1 MSAEIKSFVTPLRL
15 YRYRSIATENA
26 FNRELE
32 AIVTGYIHCADYK
45 SLNDPMEGVF
55 EASRLL
61 LKSKSYDSIREAV
74 AENKGQIGISS
85 FSEVHDPGDSA
96 RIETVA
102 ERNHS
107 GLIAAKTELVLTWG
121 GFRPSASV
129 KRDVPPVAGQEIQ
142 RIVKCLR
149 HIALIPTLRLMYVS

>member
-1 MSAEIKSFVTPLRL
+1 VSAEIKSFVTPLRL

-85 FSEVHDPGDSA
+85 FSEVHDHELMWAHSA
-96 RIETVA
+96 
-102 ERNHS
+102 
-107 GLIAAKTELVLTWG
+107 L
-121 GFRPSASV
+121 
-129 KRDVPPVAGQEIQ
+129 
-142 RIVKCLR
+142 
-149 HIALIPTLRLMYVS
+149 